1 MIIVIQG
8 PSISLCDAIC
18 WILWEFK
25 QTGQAANMPEIIAKI
40 AADFPSIPVSKH
52 MTATVHKALGSL
64 IRDRKVYYT
73 GTDKSVADFFH
84 LVYRKLYV
92 RHFF

>member
-1 MIIVIQG
+1 MVLIKASVLIVIIVIQG
-8 PSISLCDAIC
+8 PSISLSDAIC

-73 GTDKSVADFFH
+73 GTDQSMADTFFC
-84 LVYRKLYV
+84 
-92 RHFF
+92 